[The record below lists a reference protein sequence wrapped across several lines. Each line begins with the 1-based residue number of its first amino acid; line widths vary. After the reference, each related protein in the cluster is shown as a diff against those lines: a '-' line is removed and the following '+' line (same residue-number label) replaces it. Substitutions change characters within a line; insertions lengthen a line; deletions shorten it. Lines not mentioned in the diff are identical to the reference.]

1 MIFAQAWVKLYD
13 LNERRALHYLQQQ
26 QGWGSQ
32 QTGQPVHVWYLYPSP
47 PGNTEHIPASP
58 TQTHTQKKTFNLLN
72 AKLCT
77 KHSRETCK
85 YTVLVT
91 KKDALL
97 NLLWGLHTQTRWLE
111 KYEVYNKKQHHFT
124 AIGSIKISGI
134 WCLLNAAHIESRI
147 SLPITG

>member
-1 MIFAQAWVKLYD
+1 MTWTNGELCITYSSNRDED
-13 LNERRALHYLQQQ
+13 LNKQASQCMFDIFILHLQEILSTFLPHQ
-26 QGWGSQ
+26 
-32 QTGQPVHVWYLYPSP
+32 HR
-47 PGNTEHIPASP
+47 H
-58 TQTHTQKKTFNLLN
+58 THKKTFNLLN